1 MRKKTYVQYLLLMDY
16 LQYIPVLCR
25 TEGNFR
31 GKCYWEKMS
40 SVVSHN
46 GKSVDGSKT
55 KSDLEEGDEVV
66 IRFDGQDYSGVVK
79 YNEKVIATH
88 SQSPP
93 PTVQELESG
102 EATAASNDVARHNKP
117 QSRPQYTPKK
127 RWAATR
133 KNG

>member
-1 MRKKTYVQYLLLMDY
+1 M
-16 LQYIPVLCR
+16 
-25 TEGNFR
+25 
-31 GKCYWEKMS
+31 
-40 SVVSHN
+40 SHN

-102 EATAASNDVARHNKP
+102 EATAASNDVAPTDHP
-117 QSRPQYTPKK
+117 TVSHDITSRSLGRSTLLRRIIRQCRT
-127 RWAATR
+127 T
-133 KNG
+133 

>member
-1 MRKKTYVQYLLLMDY
+1 M
-16 LQYIPVLCR
+16 
-25 TEGNFR
+25 
-31 GKCYWEKMS
+31 
-40 SVVSHN
+40 SHN

-102 EATAASNDVARHNKP
+102 EATAASNDVAPTDHPTVSHDITSSSLGR
-117 QSRPQYTPKK
+117 STAPKGGRQQREK
-127 RWAATR
+127 TVSWCS
-133 KNG
+133 KM

>member
-1 MRKKTYVQYLLLMDY
+1 M
-16 LQYIPVLCR
+16 
-25 TEGNFR
+25 
-31 GKCYWEKMS
+31 
-40 SVVSHN
+40 SHN

-102 EATAASNDVARHNKP
+102 EATAASARHNKP

-133 KNG
+133 KKG